1 MVISMKMLHKHLN
14 ENLNYDGTPIE
25 PAWALKEYGIKGSSI
40 ITWIGPMLIKKDK
53 IIDYEDVD
61 LEIKSDVMAHFI
73 VEHFDYQPA
82 DLRMAYHR
90 QRILVMILKDE
101 LSNWNIPCT
110 RKGDDLYI
118 NSAKLSVSIAT
129 VTPSSMKVHLG
140 INVKN
145 QGTPHDVETS
155 SLIDNNHDM
164 GMKSVIKLMK
174 DTSKRYIN
182 EIYSIEED
190 IAKTRIF

>member
-1 MVISMKMLHKHLN
+1 MKMLHKHLN

-25 PAWALKEYGIKGSSI
+25 PAWALKEYSIKGSSI

-73 VEHFDYQPA
+73 VEHFDCQPA

-155 SLIDNNHDM
+155 SLMDNNQDM
-164 GMKSVIKLMK
+164 DMKSVIKLME